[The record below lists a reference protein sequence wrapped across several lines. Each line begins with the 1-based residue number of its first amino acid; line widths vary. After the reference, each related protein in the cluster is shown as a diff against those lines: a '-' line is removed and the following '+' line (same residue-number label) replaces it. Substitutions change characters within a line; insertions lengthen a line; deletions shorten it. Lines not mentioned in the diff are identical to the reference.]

1 MFQRELTLEN
11 VAGVRVPQD
20 GVAEARN
27 YLAGGEGVLC
37 VLGEKLFCG
46 SLPLQVLLHLEQPA
60 QALLVRQAVQGSRE
74 SAETRGP
81 GIVRV
86 AQRGAHQVGRM
97 RGDVAPLVVRV
108 QHQVQAGHLLELLAA
123 VDAQHVCVV
132 GRPVHALVVCWSSAV
147 LESTAVDGGCHHG
160 DLGNQ
165 VQCILKRVL
174 PVLGLL
180 HSLVVRGGEFRVL
193 LHGQH
198 AHRQLGHR
206 VRFLGY
212 GVQRGHHVGGHGAPV
227 VKLERERLC
236 LGIGRHLARQ
246 QQPERS
252 LWQRAR
258 PARRLWEG
266 PVDVVQGHA
275 PIADA
280 VVRVQIGG
288 VGDHRLHGPRAV
300 DRHLDG
306 DHLDLRFA
314 MVLEEVVFQCRL
326 LLRQG
331 CDLSFQRRQ
340 DGRL

>member
-206 VRFLGY
+206 VRLDRNGLQ
-212 GVQRGHHVGGHGAPV
+212 GGHHVRGHGASAMQLV
-227 VKLERERLC
+227 REGPGLQVR
-236 LGIGRHLARQ
+236 RHLARQ
-246 QQPERS
+246 EQPERRLGQS
-252 LWQRAR
+252 AG
-258 PARRLWEG
+258 PARRLRELL
-266 PVDVVQGHA
+266 VDLVQGH
-275 PIADA
+275 PPVADS
-280 VVRVQIGG
+280 
-288 VGDHRLHGPRAV
+288 V
-300 DRHLDG
+300 DL
-306 DHLDLRFA
+306 
-314 MVLEEVVFQCRL
+314 V
-326 LLRQG
+326 
-331 CDLSFQRRQ
+331 
-340 DGRL
+340 